1 MNTMSDKNADGLSRR
16 RFLVNT
22 SALGAASFLGL
33 PLTATAEPPPETTRL
48 RLVKIPAICLA
59 PEYLA
64 EELLRLEG
72 FSEIEYVDLEQ
83 TNASDVLVAN
93 EADITVVIPPAVLP
107 DVDVGKPLVVLA
119 GLHGGCYELFAN
131 ERVRA
136 IRDLRGKRVA
146 ISSPNGS
153 EYYFIAAM
161 VAYVGMDPRKDIEWI
176 DAKSFDNMM
185 QYFIDGKADA
195 FLAFPPQPEY
205 LRARKVGRVIVN
217 TAQDRPWD
225 QYFCCMAAARKD
237 FVIRNPVAT
246 KRAVRAILKA
256 TDICA
261 REPERAARFI
271 VAKGYES
278 RYNVALEVI
287 KSLSYDR
294 WRTYDPED
302 SLRFFGVRLHDAGL
316 IKTSPQK
323 LIAQGTDWRFLNEL
337 KRELKV

>member
-1 MNTMSDKNADGLSRR
+1 MSVLSGKSDDGFSRR
-16 RFLVNT
+16 RFLGNT
-22 SALGAASFLGL
+22 SALGAASFLGF
-33 PLTATAEPPPETTRL
+33 PRTAAAEPPPEIPKI

-72 FSEIEYVDLEQ
+72 FSEIEYVELDTSTAPEM
-83 TNASDVLVAN
+83 LVAN
-93 EADITVVIPPAVLP
+93 KADITVTSPPLLLP
-107 DVDVGKPLVVLA
+107 DLDAGKPIVALA

-136 IRDLRGKRVA
+136 IRDLKGKRVVVSA
-146 ISSPNGS
+146 LGGV

-161 VAYVGMDPRKDIEWI
+161 VAYVGMDPRKDIEWV
-176 DAKSFDNMM
+176 DAQSYDKMM
-185 QYFIDGKADA
+185 EYFVDGKADA
-195 FLAFPPQPEY
+195 FLAFPPQPQY
-205 LRARKVGRVIVN
+205 LRLRNIGRVIVN
-217 TAQDRPWD
+217 TAQDRPWE
-225 QYFCCMAAARKD
+225 QYFCCMTAARKD
-237 FVIRNPVAT
+237 FVIRNPIAT

-261 REPERAARFI
+261 REPERTARYI

-278 RYNVALEVI
+278 RYDVALEVV

-294 WRTYDPED
+294 WRSYDPDD
-302 SLRFFGVRLHDAGL
+302 SLRFFGVRLHEVGM

-323 LIAQGTDWRFLNEL
+323 LIAQGTVWRFLNEL
-337 KRELKV
+337 KKELKA